1 MLGFLSTNSLY
12 SSRIDGGTYL
22 SKSCQRVASRG
33 IDPQKFSLA
42 VFIVLRQIVIGICR
56 KQFLFN
62 LDENSEM
69 GGVLTCLLHHPTK
82 KK

>member
-1 MLGFLSTNSLY
+1 M
-12 SSRIDGGTYL
+12 
-22 SKSCQRVASRG
+22 ASRG

-42 VFIVLRQIVIGICR
+42 VFIVLRQIGIGICR

>member
-1 MLGFLSTNSLY
+1 MLGFFTTNSLY

-22 SKSCQRVASRG
+22 FMSCQRVASRG
-33 IDPQKFSLA
+33 IDPQEFWLA
-42 VFIVLRQIVIGICR
+42 MFVVLRQIVIGVCS

-69 GGVLTCLLHHPTK
+69 GGVLTWLLCHPTEK
-82 KK
+82 K